1 MGLGQRSGWRQLMVH
16 VRSEDYF
23 HDSSR
28 SGKKL
33 PGPLF
38 CQRLQ
43 AADYGLFDVLQGLIH
58 TVTLRVASGECRAA
72 YNVAA
77 LFSFLKDNF
86 EIHDLSYDVGS

>member
-1 MGLGQRSGWRQLMVH
+1 MMDLKGGKTIAWFWEPGLNS
-16 VRSEDYF
+16 YF
-23 HDSSR
+23 HDPFR
-28 SGKKL
+28 STQQ

-38 CQRLQ
+38 RQRLQ
-43 AADYGLFDVLQGLIH
+43 AASYGLFDVLQGFIH
-58 TVTLRVASGECRAA
+58 AVSLGVASGECRAA